1 MRIYNTATRL
11 IEDFT
16 PLNGPKV
23 TFYACGFTSYDFAHI
38 GHARKYTNDDVLKR
52 ALTHFGYDVN
62 HVMNI
67 TDVGHLVSDGDEGD
81 DKIAKGATKYGKTV
95 DEVATFFTD
104 DFLSMIDHMGI
115 IRPDHIPHATDH
127 IAEMITLI
135 QRLLDKGHAYITQ
148 EAIYFDVTTFA
159 SYGKLGGQALED
171 KKTAVREE
179 VVAGTQKR
187 NPADFSLWFFRVGRF
202 ANHAMHW
209 DSPWGDGF
217 PGWHIE
223 CSAMSMK
230 YLGETIDI
238 HSGGI
243 DLIPVHHE
251 DEIAQSEAATGKPFV
266 KYWFHS
272 YFLMVDGTKMSKSLG
287 NFLRLK
293 DIEDNGYSP
302 MSLRYLFLQAH
313 YRSEMNFTWE
323 SLQGADTA
331 YKKLLSIVRQLK
343 AETQRL
349 SLSPEKLQKTA
360 VYMRRFDEAI
370 ANDLQMPQ
378 ALAIVWE
385 VIKSNV
391 PAEDKLD
398 FLLEA
403 DRVLG
408 LGLSDLTDIPHDPIA
423 PLPPDIQQLKYIRD
437 QARADGNYARSDEL
451 RKALEEAGYEV
462 SDTATGTV
470 VTKTS

>member
-1 MRIYNTATRL
+1 MRLYNTLTKK
-11 IEDFT
+11 IEDFV
-16 PLNGPKV
+16 PLNAPKV
-23 TFYACGFTSYDFAHI
+23 SFYACGFTSYDYAHI

-52 ALTHFGYDVN
+52 ALTHFGYEVN

-81 DKIAKGATKYGKTV
+81 DKMAKGATKYGKTV
-95 DEVATFFTD
+95 EDVAQFFTD
-104 DFLSMIDHMGI
+104 DFLSMIDSMGI
-115 IRPDHIPHATDH
+115 IRPGHIPHATDH

-135 QRLLDKGHAYITQ
+135 QTLLDKGHAYVTQ
-148 EAIYFDVTTFA
+148 EAIYFDVTTFPT
-159 SYGKLGGQALED
+159 YGKLGGQALED

-179 VVAGTQKR
+179 VVTGTQKK
-187 NPADFSLWFFRVGRF
+187 NPADFSLWFFRIGRF

-209 DSPWGDGF
+209 DSPWGVGF

-266 KYWFHS
+266 QYWFHS
-272 YFLMVDGTKMSKSLG
+272 FFLMVDGTKMSKSLG
-287 NFLRLK
+287 NFLRVK
-293 DIEDNGYSP
+293 DIEDKGFSP
-302 MSLRYLFLQAH
+302 LSLRYLLLQVH
-313 YRSEMNFTWE
+313 YRSELNFTWE
-323 SLQGADTA
+323 SLQGAETA
-331 YKKLLSIVRQLK
+331 YKKLLSTVRQLK
-343 AETQRL
+343 AEIQRQ
-349 SLSPEKLQKTA
+349 SLSPEKMQKTA
-360 VYMRRFDEAI
+360 EYMKRFDEAI

-385 VIKSNV
+385 VVKSSI

-408 LGLSDLTDIPHDPIA
+408 LGLREVEEVSTKPA
-423 PLPPDIQQLKYIRD
+423 VPLPEEIVKLKDARD
-437 QARADGNYARSDEL
+437 QARTDGDYARSDEL
-451 RKALEEAGYEV
+451 RKQLEEAGYEV
-462 SDTATGTV
+462 SDTPTGTV
-470 VTKTS
+470 VTKRP